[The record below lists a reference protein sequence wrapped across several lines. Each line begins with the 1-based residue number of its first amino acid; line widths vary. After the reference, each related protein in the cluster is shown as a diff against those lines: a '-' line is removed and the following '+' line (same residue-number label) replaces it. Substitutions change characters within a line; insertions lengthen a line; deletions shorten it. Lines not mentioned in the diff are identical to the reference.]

1 MVSFCKHR
9 VFVPLMIYVMVVLLA
24 QTEQKER
31 RKDGKDGKGAKRKP
45 GRIKNRILQQNSTLQ
60 NSSPDPIMGGADAGD
75 LQVVWE
81 EDFEKSIEEMVKQV
95 RNNSALSKNKC
106 VVDRQLWMSNS
117 RSLSPWSYRINHDEN
132 RIPVDIPEAKCS
144 CVGCINPFTM
154 QEDRTM
160 TSVLIYTKI
169 PVRRRLCD
177 KLSKKPRKK
186 KTCVPLYRTVVE
198 SIAVGC
204 TCIV

>member
-1 MVSFCKHR
+1 MVNVSKHR
-9 VFVPLMIYVMVVLLA
+9 VFVLLMIYAMVVLVVR
-24 QTEQKER
+24 TEQKER
-31 RKDGKDGKGAKRKP
+31 RREGRGGRRKP
-45 GRIKNRILQQNSTLQ
+45 GRNNNQILQQNATVQ
-60 NSSPDPIMGGADAGD
+60 NSSPDPIMGGMDAGD
-75 LQVVWE
+75 VQVVWE

-106 VVDRQLWMSNS
+106 VVDRQLWMSNT

-177 KLSKKPRKK
+177 RVSKKPRKK
-186 KTCVPLYRTVVE
+186 MKCEPRYRTVVE

>member
-1 MVSFCKHR
+1 MVCLCKHR
-9 VFVPLMIYVMVVLLA
+9 VFVPLMIYVMVLLA
-24 QTEQKER
+24 LAEQKER
-31 RKDGKDGKGAKRKP
+31 RKDGKGGRRKQ
-45 GRIKNRILQQNSTLQ
+45 GRTNNRILQQNSTLQ
-60 NSSPDPIMGGADAGD
+60 NSSPDPILGGVDGGD
-75 LQVVWE
+75 PQVVWE

-95 RNNSALSKNKC
+95 RNNTALSKNKC
-106 VVDRQLWMSNS
+106 VVDRQLWMSNT

-160 TSVLIYTKI
+160 SSVLIYTKI

-177 KLSKKPRKK
+177 RMSKKPRKK
-186 KTCVPLYRTVVE
+186 KKCVPLYRTVVE

>member
-1 MVSFCKHR
+1 
-9 VFVPLMIYVMVVLLA
+9 
-24 QTEQKER
+24 
-31 RKDGKDGKGAKRKP
+31 
-45 GRIKNRILQQNSTLQ
+45 
-60 NSSPDPIMGGADAGD
+60 MGGVDAGD

-81 EDFEKSIEEMVKQV
+81 EDFEKSIEEMVTQV

-186 KTCVPLYRTVVE
+186 KKCVPHYRTVVE

-204 TCIV
+204 TCI

>member
-1 MVSFCKHR
+1 
-9 VFVPLMIYVMVVLLA
+9 MICMMAVLVA
-24 QTEQKER
+24 QTESKEKR
-31 RKDGKDGKGAKRKP
+31 KDGKGARRKH
-45 GRIKNRILQQNSTLQ
+45 GRVRNKNLPHNSTSQ
-60 NSSPDPIMGGADAGD
+60 NSSPDPIMAGVDAGV

-81 EDFEKSIEEMVKQV
+81 EDFEKSIEEMVSQV

-177 KLSKKPRKK
+177 KLTKRIRKK
-186 KTCVPLYRTVVE
+186 KKCIPLYRTVVE

>member
-1 MVSFCKHR
+1 MNTFYSNINQTRSPCVDGD
-9 VFVPLMIYVMVVLLA
+9 IVVIFL
-24 QTEQKER
+24 
-31 RKDGKDGKGAKRKP
+31 GA
-45 GRIKNRILQQNSTLQ
+45 S
-60 NSSPDPIMGGADAGD
+60 
-75 LQVVWE
+75 
-81 EDFEKSIEEMVKQV
+81 
-95 RNNSALSKNKC
+95 
-106 VVDRQLWMSNS
+106 
-117 RSLSPWSYRINHDEN
+117 RINHDEN

-177 KLSKKPRKK
+177 RLSKKPRKK
-186 KTCVPLYRTVVE
+186 KKCVPLYRTVVE